1 MNTLQEHLMH
11 HKIFDVVIVG
21 AGISGSFLA
30 KELCQ
35 AGLSVLCLEAGKNFN
50 RHNYPKKE
58 IDANSQLYWGGGIE
72 LNTTADI
79 GILRPKVVGGG
90 SVVNQ
95 ALLDRFDDIALDSW
109 KNRSKIEWMNTTQM
123 DPWYKSALEEVKV
136 EEIPTEFRNGNAD
149 IFIKGFEAN
158 GFKCA
163 PLKRAQNNCAY
174 EKGSDCI
181 ECLSGCIRDSKQ
193 SMGVTVLPKALNSG
207 LELVSEFEAEKIEKV
222 SGHVRVHGTD
232 KFGDK
237 RIFRS
242 KKLVLAAGAIGNSKL
257 LLQSQFKNTNIG
269 KGFYTHPQFMSLGL
283 YDHEINS
290 EKGPFQA
297 MKSDDPDFR
306 VRSFKLENVFGP
318 PVAIGMLLPGIASKH
333 LSYMKRI
340 THMACV
346 EVAIRDQ
353 NPGTIS
359 LARNGRLKIVK
370 TLDERDQ
377 TTFNNGLSAIH
388 DIFNSTGV
396 KEIVDGNFKIGL
408 HLMGGLAIGKD
419 PNTSVVNENF
429 SLHEDPDI
437 YSADSSIFPDAPGI
451 NPSLTI
457 MALAKKAASSIK
469 DSIL

>member
-1 MNTLQEHLMH
+1 MH

-21 AGISGSFLA
+21 AGISGSFIA
-30 KELCQ
+30 KELCES
-35 AGLSVLCLEAGKNFN
+35 GHSVLLLEAGKNFN
-50 RHNYPKKE
+50 RTNYPKKE

-95 ALLDRFDDIALDSW
+95 ALLDRFDDLALDSCKDKSGIDW
-109 KNRSKIEWMNTTQM
+109 FSKKDM
-123 DPWYKSALEEVKV
+123 DPLYDQALEEVHV
-136 EEIPTEFRNGNAD
+136 EEIPTDFRNGNAD

-163 PLKRAQNNCAY
+163 PLKRAQKNCAY

-193 SMGVTVLPKALNSG
+193 SMGITVLPKALDKG
-207 LELVSEFEAEKIEKV
+207 LELESEFEAELIEKS

-257 LLQSQFKNTNIG
+257 LLNSKFNNPMIG

-283 YDHEINS
+283 YDKEIHS

-297 MKSDDPDFR
+297 MKSDDPSFR
-306 VRSFKLENVFGP
+306 VKSFKLENVFGP
-318 PVAIGMLLPGIASKH
+318 PVAIGMLLPGIANKH

-353 NPGTIS
+353 NPGIITTT
-359 LARNGRLKIVK
+359 RKGKLKIVK

-377 TTFNNGLSAIH
+377 TTLNNGLSAIH
-388 DIFNSTGV
+388 DIFNKTGV

-419 PNTSVVNENF
+419 SSTSVVDENF
-429 SLHEDPDI
+429 QLHEDSDI
-437 YSADSSIFPDAPGI
+437 FSADSSIFPNAPGI

-457 MALAKKAASSIK
+457 MALAKKAATAVKESLK
-469 DSIL
+469 

>member
-1 MNTLQEHLMH
+1 MH
-11 HKIFDVVIVG
+11 HNIFDVTIVG

-30 KELCQ
+30 KELCE
-35 AGLSVLCLEAGKNFN
+35 AGLSVLLLEAGKNFN

-95 ALLDRFDDIALDSW
+95 ALLDKFDDVALDSW
-109 KNRSKIEWMNTTQM
+109 RNKSKIDWFGRDSM
-123 DPWYKSALEEVKV
+123 DPWYEKALSEVHV
-136 EEIPTEFRNGNAD
+136 EEIPVEFRNGNAD

-163 PLKRAQNNCAY
+163 PLKRAQKNCAY

-193 SMGVTVLPKALNSG
+193 SMGVTVLPIALKSG
-207 LELVSEFEAEKIEKV
+207 LALISEFEAEAIEKV
-222 SGHVRVHGTD
+222 SGLIRVHGTD
-232 KFGDK
+232 KYGDK

-242 KKLVLAAGAIGNSKL
+242 KRLVLAAGAIGNSIL
-257 LLQSQFKNTNIG
+257 LLKSKFTNPNIG

-283 YDHEINS
+283 YDKEIHS

-318 PVAIGMLLPGIASKH
+318 PVAIGMLLPGIASRH
-333 LSYMKRI
+333 LSYMKKI
-340 THMACV
+340 TQMACV

-359 LARNGRLKIVK
+359 LSRSGKLKIVK

-396 KEIVDGNFKIGL
+396 REIVDGNFKIGL
-408 HLMGGLAIGKD
+408 HLMGGLAIGKES
-419 PNTSVVNENF
+419 NSSVVSENF
-429 SLHEDPDI
+429 NLHEDEHI
-437 YSADSSIFPDAPGI
+437 FAADSSIFPDAPGI

-457 MALAKKAASSIK
+457 MALAKKASLSIK
-469 DSIL
+469 ESLK